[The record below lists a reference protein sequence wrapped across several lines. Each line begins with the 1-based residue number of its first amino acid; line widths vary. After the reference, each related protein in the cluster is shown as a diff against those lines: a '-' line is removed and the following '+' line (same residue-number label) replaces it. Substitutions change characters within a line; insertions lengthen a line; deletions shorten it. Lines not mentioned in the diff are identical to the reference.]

1 MDEKRRAERLE
12 LISKIQIKRLD
23 NHHSEEVPIDV
34 FNLSKRGIGFTCS
47 MELPKGSMYE
57 GELTIWTKEVIHVFM
72 EIVRKD
78 QISNGYSY
86 GGTFLGMPDTD
97 INRMEV
103 YQIILKMRG
112 LEGK

>member
-1 MDEKRRAERLE
+1 MNSMKYCKIYIKEVNDMDEKRRAERLE

-78 QISNGYSY
+78 HTIHL
-86 GGTFLGMPDTD
+86 T
-97 INRMEV
+97 
-103 YQIILKMRG
+103 IL
-112 LEGK
+112 